1 LVIRQALEKKGGKMD
16 AHQLA
21 RRREEL
27 AAHAEERGFDWQ
39 AHLEGIPTDE
49 DEIMVFVLADLLRF
63 DFERVFDPDIKL
75 AQLARESYRLEVQR
89 ERAKGELSR
98 QSVAEGFSPWP

>member
-1 LVIRQALEKKGGKMD
+1 MD

-27 AAHAEERGFDWQ
+27 AAHAEERGIDWQ

-49 DEIMVFVLADLLRF
+49 DELMVLVLADLLRF
-63 DFERVFDPDIKL
+63 DFVRVFDADIKL
-75 AQLARESYRLEVQR
+75 PQLARDSYRLEVQR
-89 ERAKGELSR
+89 ERAEGELRR
-98 QSVAEGFSPWP
+98 QFASEVFRHGN